1 MRRQVFGALLATF
14 TLTQLAHADDPSAGN
29 PSTSDSTWASRGQ
42 AGYTKT
48 GGNTD
53 TSSANYLFHIAH
65 VVDDWKFLFGT
76 EGLYGSTKGETTAQA
91 WDAHFQ
97 ANYNITP
104 KLYWYSGLSYTD
116 NKFSGFTYQELV
128 STGLGYQFF
137 KTDTTK
143 LTAQLGVGARRQ
155 QEETNVQEDEL
166 GGIVSYGKA
175 PATTGAVVDAAV
187 NLDHSFN
194 SYTKLIAGLAL
205 ESGAQNT
212 TTTENI
218 SLQVKMSNKLAL
230 AVGYQ
235 LVRNSSPPAGVGR
248 SASLTT
254 LNLVYELK
262 NPNLAPE

>member
-1 MRRQVFGALLATF
+1 MRKQLFGALLASL
-14 TLTQLAHADDPSAGN
+14 TLTQLAHADDAPSDGTDN
-29 PSTSDSTWASRGQ
+29 GWAARAL

-53 TSSANYLFHIAH
+53 TSSANALFHVAH
-65 VVDDWKFLFGT
+65 VVDDWKFLFGAD
-76 EGLYGSTKGETTAQA
+76 GLYGSTKGETTAQA

-104 KLYWYSGLSYTD
+104 QLYWYSGLSYTA

-128 STGLGYQFF
+128 STGMGYQFI

-143 LTAQLGVGARRQ
+143 LSAQLGVGARRL
-155 QEETNVQEDEL
+155 QEEYNVVDDPV
-166 GGIVSYGKA
+166 GGIVSYGTL
-175 PATTGAVVDAAV
+175 PATTGGVVDAAA
-187 NLDHSFN
+187 NLEHSFN
-194 SYTKLIAGLAL
+194 SFTKLIVGVAL

-212 TTTENI
+212 MTNENL
-218 SLQVKMSNKLAL
+218 SLQVKMSSTLAL

-235 LVRNSSPPAGVGR
+235 LIRNSSPPTGVGR

-254 LNLVYELK
+254 LSLVYEMK
-262 NPNLAPE
+262 NPKLAPE